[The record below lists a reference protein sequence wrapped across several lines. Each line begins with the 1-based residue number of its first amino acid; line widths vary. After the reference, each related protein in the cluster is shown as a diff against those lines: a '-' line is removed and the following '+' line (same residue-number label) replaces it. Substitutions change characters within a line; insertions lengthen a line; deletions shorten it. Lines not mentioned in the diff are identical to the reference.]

1 MVLLERKL
9 KEFHIKVL
17 QLTSKLNECS
27 ESLAWMQTFILSFNQ
42 MSEDL
47 SINYGSRLLLKGVN
61 LRRRTKICW
70 KYIKQLIN
78 SLIK

>member
-1 MVLLERKL
+1 
-9 KEFHIKVL
+9 
-17 QLTSKLNECS
+17 
-27 ESLAWMQTFILSFNQ
+27 MQTFILSFNQ